1 MPPAPSAQ
9 QLSGT
14 SGEVSGTLVSA
25 RNEAKPKPG
34 GYGTSVPVT
43 AEERAPTHQ
52 PGARSRL
59 AALDGLRLLAA
70 TMVVFYH
77 YIGVSNAKIGQRGH
91 REVLAWGT
99 ADHHLFP
106 HFLHQAAT
114 FGWTGVELFFMISG
128 FVICMSGWGRRP
140 ADFFVSRV
148 VRIVPAYW
156 AATLL
161 TGAVLIL
168 FPKLTSGIKPSMVLT
183 NLTMVQQAY
192 GIPNL
197 VPAYWTLFVELTFY
211 LLFGLVAIG
220 GVTYRRMVTFCVLW
234 SVASIPAAT
243 AHDPVLNMII
253 NPPYSPFFVAGI
265 AFFLIYKF
273 GGNLLLWAI
282 VVYSW
287 LIAVNQPN
295 TSPPPQV
302 VILISAFF
310 VIMAVVA
317 THRLDRLSWR
327 WLTVAGAL
335 TYPLYLIHQDIG
347 FTIFSYLGHSVPPL
361 LLAVLTFVL
370 MLAVAWLIHRLVE
383 RPVAPLLKARLSE
396 AVAKVRFG
404 PTAAMAGGVVAAA
417 TGANGAAAAGAAA
430 DGAAAGNSAVHGQ
443 GAGPHA
449 DAAASPPEY
458 DMAAT
463 GHPVTG
469 QGNGGS
475 HGHGHG
481 NANGNGNGNGHS
493 NGNGNGHGPRAP
505 GGHPGGS
512 RAPGHPGGPHGTG
525 HPSGAQ
531 PAGVGGSPN
540 GRRD

>member
-1 MPPAPSAQ
+1 
-9 QLSGT
+9 
-14 SGEVSGTLVSA
+14 
-25 RNEAKPKPG
+25 
-34 GYGTSVPVT
+34 
-43 AEERAPTHQ
+43 
-52 PGARSRL
+52 
-59 AALDGLRLLAA
+59 
-70 TMVVFYH
+70 MVVFYH
-77 YIGVSNAKIGQRGH
+77 YIGVSNARIGHRGH
-91 REVLAWGT
+91 SEVLAWGT
-99 ADHHLFP
+99 SDHNLFP
-106 HFLHQAAT
+106 QFLHHAAT

-148 VRIVPAYW
+148 VRLVPAYW

-161 TGAVLIL
+161 TGAVLL
-168 FPKLTSGIKPSMVLT
+168 AFPKLTSGIKPSMILT
-183 NLTMVQQAY
+183 NLTMVQSAY
-192 GIPNL
+192 GVPSL

-273 GGNLLLWAI
+273 GSNLLLWAI

-310 VIMAVVA
+310 VIMAAVA
-317 THRLDRLSWR
+317 THRLDRVSWR

-361 LLAVLTFVL
+361 LLAVGTYVL
-370 MLAVAWLIHRLVE
+370 MLAVAWLIYRLVE

-396 AVAKVRFG
+396 AVAKVRLG
-404 PTAAMAGGVVAAA
+404 PAAGMAGGAVAAA
-417 TGANGAAAAGAAA
+417 TGAHGSAANGAAANGSAANGSAANGSAANGSAANGAAA
-430 DGAAAGNSAVHGQ
+430 NGTAGGEGAGSDPARHGQ
-443 GAGPHA
+443 AGEPHA
-449 DAAASPPEY
+449 DAAASS
-458 DMAAT
+458 AGHSVGAN
-463 GHPVTG
+463 GHPVTSH
-469 QGNGGS
+469 NGSGS
-475 HGHGHG
+475 GSSG
-481 NANGNGNGNGHS
+481 GHS
-493 NGNGNGHGPRAP
+493 NGNGHGTRAP

-512 RAPGHPGGPHGTG
+512 RAPGHPSGPHGNG
-525 HPSGAQ
+525 HPTGAQ